1 MPLQQL
7 TCTPVCL
14 CLQTMIAAGHGSKR
28 PKPKKEAQAKMGT
41 EGEDV
46 VEEAEGGALK
56 LKLPSRLA
64 PGGGL
69 RRV

>member
-1 MPLQQL
+1 
-7 TCTPVCL
+7 
-14 CLQTMIAAGHGSKR
+14 MIAAGHGSKR